1 MFIKMNKKT
10 LEEAIEELDKQGW
23 MSSKPVSMTDKE
35 IVEYLKQIDKPN
47 NLSIALPAEGER
59 VIFTSLDQIESIEV
73 FLGHNALNVYIK
85 NVGKVGLPDTEYYR
99 ELLGINPDL
108 LETE

>member
-1 MFIKMNKKT
+1 MNKKT
-10 LEEAIEELDKQGW
+10 LEEAIEEADKQGW
-23 MSSKPVSMTDKE
+23 LSLKPISMTDKE

-47 NLSIALPAEGER
+47 NLPIALPADGKR
-59 VIFTSLDQIESIEV
+59 VIFTSLDQIESVEV